1 MDVIGILNSFEI
13 SRDKS
18 TGHIYAVEYDDG
30 IVKIGRTESPKKRM
44 YSLTQYR
51 GPHSIK
57 KVYISGI
64 IPHSRVAERLAMRG
78 LKPCERA
85 ECFDISFNEAVERVK
100 AVAGCKVY
108 FEARDFEG
116 VSSMFPNAVR
126 AETMFYIHAER
137 LFALMNRQVT

>member
-1 MDVIGILNSFEI
+1 MNIIEVFNSFEI

-44 YSLTQYR
+44 YSLTHYR

-64 IPHSRVAERLAMRG
+64 IPHSRISERLAMRG

-85 ECFDISFNEAVERVK
+85 ECFDISFDEAVERVK
-100 AVAGCKVY
+100 TVAGCEVY

-116 VSSMFPNAVR
+116 VSSMFPYAVR